1 MALETL
7 QEHCLTGTPLEGEF
21 VVDVHSHLGPWH
33 NFNVPEDGSAA
44 AMVRSMD
51 ALGVDVTF
59 CSPHIAIGPDYLE
72 GNRQV
77 AEAAE
82 QFPGRIV
89 PYITINP
96 NYPLEEIRAEIQHWH
111 DTTGIKGFKLHP
123 SLHKATTL
131 DEGYTPVYEYCQE
144 HGVPILS
151 HCWNG
156 EGGLEKV
163 IATLTERY
171 PAISFL
177 NAHSSGSWEVVEQ
190 NCEVSKKYDQ
200 YYLDL
205 AGSVLLWGALE
216 TMVERVG
223 AEKILFG
230 SDMPFFD
237 ERPGFGRIL
246 CARISDEDKR
256 KILGLN
262 ARRLYGLQTTKGD

>member
-1 MALETL
+1 MALEKL
-7 QEHCLTGTPLEGEF
+7 QDYCVTGTALEGEF
-21 VVDVHSHLGPWH
+21 IVDDHAHMGPWN

-51 ALGVDVTF
+51 TLGIDITF

-111 DTTGIKGFKLHP
+111 ESTGIKGFKR
-123 SLHKATTL
+123 KVAR
-131 DEGYTPVYEYCQE
+131 EYE
-144 HGVPILS
+144 
-151 HCWNG
+151 
-156 EGGLEKV
+156 
-163 IATLTERY
+163 
-171 PAISFL
+171 
-177 NAHSSGSWEVVEQ
+177 
-190 NCEVSKKYDQ
+190 Q

-205 AGSVLLWGALE
+205 AGSVLLYGGLE
-216 TMVERVG
+216 TMVERAG

-230 SDMPFFD
+230 TDVPFID
-237 ERPGFGRIL
+237 PRPGLGRIL
-246 CARISDEDKR
+246 CARISDDDKR

-262 ARRLYGLQTTKGD
+262 AKRLFDL

>member
-1 MALETL
+1 MALERL
-7 QEHCLTGTPLEGEF
+7 QDYCLTGTALEGEF
-21 VVDVHSHLGPWH
+21 IVDDHAHMGPWN
-33 NFNVPEDGSAA
+33 NFNVPEGGSAA

-51 ALGVDVTF
+51 TLGIDVTIA
-59 CSPHIAIGPDYLE
+59 SPHIAIGPDYLE

-82 QFPGRIV
+82 QFPDRIL

-96 NYPLEEIRAEIQHWH
+96 NYPLEEIEAEIRHWH

-131 DEGYTPVYEYCQE
+131 DDGYTPVYEYCQE
-144 HGVPILS
+144 HGLPILS

-163 IATLTERY
+163 IATLSERY
-171 PAISFL
+171 PAVSFL
-177 NAHSSGSWEVVEQ
+177 NAHSSSTWEVIEQ
-190 NCEVSKKYDQ
+190 NCKVAREYEQ

-205 AGSVLLWGALE
+205 AGSVLLYGGLE

-230 SDMPFFD
+230 TDVPFID
-237 ERPGFGRIL
+237 PRPGLGRML

-262 ARRLYGLQTTKGD
+262 AKRIFGI